1 MKRRT
6 KIVCT
11 LGPSVDSK
19 EQIGELIAAGMN
31 VARLNCSHGDWETK
45 SKWIKWIREL
55 SPDIAPIAILA
66 DLQGPKFRIGN
77 VSGGSLHL
85 DMGATITVGD
95 ELTAIIPVHQPEMV
109 AVLEPGSR
117 VLLGDGIVE
126 LKLGTKKGSLFQAKV
141 MSSGIVKSRQGFT
154 LMNKI
159 FDTPAMTDKDRADV
173 IEACKYDVEY
183 IALSYV
189 KHDEDMRELR
199 NLVNQYRPDIRLCA
213 KIETRQAIKDL
224 DGILKESD
232 IVMVARGDL
241 GLQMDIEEVP
251 IAQKRIIAKAN
262 EAGKPVITATQMLES
277 MCSAPRPTR
286 AEAADVANAIL
297 DGTDAVML
305 SGETASGIY
314 PIEACKT
321 MSRCAAEA
329 ESIFEHEAWLDHMES
344 RASKNGHPTE
354 AIAAAVARLA
364 ELTKPKAIITTTT
377 SGQTA
382 RLVSKY
388 RPRVP
393 ILAATWD
400 HKTYRQLAAVWGVEA
415 IHIGLPSMTDEIVS
429 KAMEGFVAH
438 KRLKEGDRVI
448 ITAGIP
454 AGSPGH
460 TNLILNEVVHAKAK
474 KHRT

>member
-19 EQIGELIAAGMN
+19 EQIAALIAAGMN
-31 VARLNCSHGDWETK
+31 VARLNCSHGDWVAK
-45 SKWIKWIREL
+45 RQWIEWIREL
-55 SPDIAPIAILA
+55 SPNIAPIAILA
-66 DLQGPKFRIGN
+66 DLQGPKFRIGMIA
-77 VSGGSLHL
+77 GGVLNL
-85 DMGATITVGD
+85 EMGATVTVGND
-95 ELTAIIPVHQPEMV
+95 ASATIPVHQPEML

-126 LKLGTKKGSLFQAKV
+126 LKLGAMKGSLFQAKV
-141 MSSGIVKSRQGFT
+141 MSSGVVKSRQGFT
-154 LMNKI
+154 LMNKV
-159 FDTPAMTDKDRADV
+159 FDTPAMTEKDREDV
-173 IEACKYDVEY
+173 VEACKCDVEY

-199 NLVNQYRPDIRLCA
+199 DLVNQYRSDIKLCA

-224 DGILKESD
+224 DGILRESD

-251 IAQKRIIAKAN
+251 TAQKRIISKAN

-305 SGETASGIY
+305 SGETASGLY
-314 PIEACKT
+314 PIESCKT
-321 MSRCAAEA
+321 MARCAAEA
-329 ESIFEHEAWLDHMES
+329 ESIFEHEWWLDHMES
-344 RASKNGHPTE
+344 RVSKNANPTE

-364 ELTKPKAIITTTT
+364 ELTKPKAILTTTT

-388 RPRVP
+388 RPRAP

-400 HKTYRQLAAVWGVEA
+400 HKTFRQLAAVWGVEA

-429 KAMEGFVAH
+429 KAIEGFVAH
-438 KRLKEGDRVI
+438 KRLKDADRVI

-460 TNLILNEVVHAKAK
+460 TNLILNEVVHVK
-474 KHRT
+474 KEKVQP